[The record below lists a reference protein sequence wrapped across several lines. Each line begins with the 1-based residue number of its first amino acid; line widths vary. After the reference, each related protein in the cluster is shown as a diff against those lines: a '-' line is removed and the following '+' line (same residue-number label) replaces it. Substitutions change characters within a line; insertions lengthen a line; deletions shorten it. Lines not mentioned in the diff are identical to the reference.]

1 MKIIAFGDIH
11 MDCRAIEKIPD
22 LEHADL
28 VIITGDLTNF
38 GGKKDAMGIIEEIRR
53 INPRCYA
60 VHGNLDLPEVNDL
73 LSELGINLHG
83 TGIIKGDIGLFGV
96 GGSNITP
103 FNTPSEYT
111 EEELG
116 EFVSKAHENIQ
127 DVPVKILVSHAP
139 PYGTVADQINSGVH
153 VGSKAIREFIER
165 YQPDFCFT
173 GHIHEARGKDTIGQ
187 CLVLNPGMLK
197 EPGWIEFESRED
209 GACIARL
216 NNS

>member
-1 MKIIAFGDIH
+1 MRIIAFGDIH

-38 GGKKDAMGIIEEIRR
+38 GGKRDALKILDEVRR

-60 VHGNLDLPEVNDL
+60 VHGNLDLPEVGDL
-73 LSELGINLHG
+73 LSELGISLHG
-83 TGIIKGDIGLFGV
+83 TGIIQGETGLFGV

-111 EEELG
+111 EEEIG
-116 EFVSKAHENIQ
+116 EFVTRAHDHVQ
-127 DVPVKILVSHAP
+127 DAPVKILVSHAP
-139 PYGTVADQINSGVH
+139 PYGTVADQINNGMH
-153 VGSKAIREFIER
+153 VGSKAIREFIEK

-173 GHIHEARGKDTIGQ
+173 GHIHEARGEDTIGRS
-187 CLVLNPGMLK
+187 LVLNPGMLM
-197 EPGWIEFESRED
+197 EPGWIEFESRD
-209 GACIARL
+209 NGNYLARL
-216 NNS
+216 NKV